1 LQVRQQIRL
10 AAVLDHRRFPGK
22 AGEQRE
28 KFYAIQA
35 KYDEFPMSGPH
46 HILVVEDERH
56 LAVGIKF
63 NLEAEGYRVTTVAD
77 GPAALKAV
85 EEENFDLMILD
96 IMLPG
101 MSGYAVCE
109 KIREEGSDI
118 PILILSART
127 LSEDRTRGFNVG
139 ANQYLSKPFD
149 LDELISRVRN
159 LLTHHPRGHRSPKP
173 ATKLTT
179 YEFAAAKIDFPQY
192 ELSIG
197 GKSVSLTKREW
208 ELLAFFVE
216 NEGRLIPR
224 QEILEEVWQLPGHI
238 STRAPDQFI
247 LRLRKLFEADPANP
261 RHFLTIR
268 DLGYRFVARP
278 EDAAKDGDAEQ
289 AKESPAQ

>member
-1 LQVRQQIRL
+1 
-10 AAVLDHRRFPGK
+10 
-22 AGEQRE
+22 
-28 KFYAIQA
+28 
-35 KYDEFPMSGPH
+35 MSPPK

-63 NLEAEGYRVTTVAD
+63 NLEAEGYRVTTVGD
-77 GPAALKAV
+77 GPSALREL
-85 EEENFDLMILD
+85 EEHDPEFDLVVLD

-109 KIREEGSDI
+109 ALRERGDDI

-127 LSEDRTRGFNVG
+127 LSEDRTRGFDVG

-149 LDELISRVRN
+149 LDELLSRVKN
-159 LLTHHPRGHRSPKP
+159 LLTHVARRHQVPRP
-173 ATKLTT
+173 ASSKLAE
-179 YEFAAAKIDFPQY
+179 YEFAATKIDFEKY
-192 ELSIG
+192 ELSIA
-197 GKSVSLTKREW
+197 GKPAQLTKREW

-224 QEILEEVWQLPGHI
+224 QEILENVWQMPGHI

-247 LRLRKLFEADPANP
+247 LRLRKLFESDPANP

-278 EDAAKDGDAEQ
+278 DDMAA
-289 AKESPAQ
+289 